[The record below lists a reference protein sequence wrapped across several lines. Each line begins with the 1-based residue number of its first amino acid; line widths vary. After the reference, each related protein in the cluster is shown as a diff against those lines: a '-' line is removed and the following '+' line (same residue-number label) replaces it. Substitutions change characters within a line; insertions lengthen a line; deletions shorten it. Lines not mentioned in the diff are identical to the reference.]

1 MIGGR
6 AAAGRPFQ
14 FSQDASHQYYYGNTT
29 CGRTSVSSIGSRL
42 QAGALARGYLPG
54 PNALPGST
62 MSEPSA
68 APEFTGAELALADT
82 IILIMKVMA
91 MRGIIDEEGINTVFR
106 DLIGR
111 YQGEQIHSAAAM
123 AEYLRQN
130 TLESDGEPAP
140 QQQRATIETPPEGSG

>member
-1 MIGGR
+1 
-6 AAAGRPFQ
+6 
-14 FSQDASHQYYYGNTT
+14 
-29 CGRTSVSSIGSRL
+29 
-42 QAGALARGYLPG
+42 
-54 PNALPGST
+54 

-130 TLESDGEPAP
+130 TLDSDGEPAQ
-140 QQQRATIETPPEGSG
+140 QQQRATIEQPPEGSA